1 MTEERSRINRYNTY
15 QDGSA
20 ARDLSVMPLPEE
32 RTRTVRRRI
41 VRKGV
46 QKEESKKN
54 IKMLILVLGVSAVL
68 FILCAQYLGARGIYS
83 GKALEVENLQKEL
96 KEITMG
102 NDEREDDINT
112 NIDYKQIY
120 DTVTNDYGM
129 GYPGDGQIRT
139 YDAGGEGYARQ
150 YKDIP
155 G

>member
-1 MTEERSRINRYNTY
+1 
-15 QDGSA
+15 
-20 ARDLSVMPLPEE
+20 
-32 RTRTVRRRI
+32 
-41 VRKGV
+41 
-46 QKEESKKN
+46 
-54 IKMLILVLGVSAVL
+54 MLILVLGVSAVL

-102 NDEREDDINT
+102 NDEMEDDINT